1 MKKLV
6 VILLSFSFL
15 LPLVA
20 QTKKEKKAARRD
32 KLNALIKQDEEG
44 VMIYHKHN
52 IGAVSLTTDGYG
64 AFLEKGIMQNKRRTT
79 LYRIELAE
87 KKHPK
92 EQKLQAGQNAF
103 GQSNTAI
110 YAKLNNFYQFR
121 LGYGIQYLIGSK
133 GNKNG
138 IEVTAIGV
146 GGLSLGLAKPYFYDV
161 VGAFDRSK
169 RGRVTWDSP
178 DTTTYDVTG
187 ASGFSY
193 GWKEVKIKPGAF
205 LRSGLRFD
213 YGRFNETVSAVEVGL
228 CAEYYGSKIPQLFA
242 IKQKQFFFSAFV
254 ALLFGKRK

>member
-1 MKKLV
+1 MKKIIA
-6 VILLSFSFL
+6 ILIASSFL
-15 LPLVA
+15 MSLQA
-20 QTKKEKKAARRD
+20 QTKTEKRAARKD
-32 KLNALIKQDEEG
+32 KIAALIKQDEEG

-52 IGAVSLTTDGYG
+52 IGAISLTTDGYS
-64 AFLEKGIMQNKRRTT
+64 AFLEKGIMQSKKKTT

-92 EQKLQAGQNAF
+92 EQKLPSSQNAF
-103 GQSNTAI
+103 GQSNSAI

-138 IEVTAIGV
+138 IEVTAVGV
-146 GGLSLGLAKPYFYDV
+146 GGLSLGLQKPYFYDV
-161 VGAFDRSK
+161 VGEFDRSK
-169 RGRVTWDSP
+169 RGRVTWDTK
-178 DTTTYDVTG
+178 DTTAYNITG

-193 GWKEVKIKPGAF
+193 GWNKVKINPGAF
-205 LRSGLRFD
+205 VRGGLRFD

-228 CAEYYGSKIPQLFA
+228 CTEFYSSKVPQLFA
-242 IKQKQFFFSAFV
+242 ITQKQFFFSAYV